1 MQRLGG
7 LNGGDWPAREGREV
21 MVVVIVIVDDI
32 VVVVIVV
39 DDVVIVIV
47 IVVAV
52 VAVVAVVVAVV
63 VVASLIPSFEPTWLS
78 SPKIAH
84 IFLLSVTGV
93 QAFVQPLVVV
103 VMVVFVV
110 AVSPTDRLDA
120 VAVGLFCR
128 CSQSTCRCNQ
138 RGHIHC
144 TIPHHSY
151 YQHHQHRYPK
161 HCYFQY
167 QHHNCHQH
175 PHFQHHYY
183 W

>member
-84 IFLLSVTGV
+84 IFLLSVMGV

-151 YQHHQHRYPK
+151 YQHQQH
-161 HCYFQY
+161 HCYPQHSQY
-167 QHHNCHQH
+167 HHH
-175 PHFQHHYY
+175 